1 MQLQPVSTR
10 QDSVTEK
17 QLHFPV
23 LKVGRG
29 ACFRPGFHS
38 HTVIS
43 VYPAKLPTLLRAYQ
57 KTPGRH
63 WANPLPGHTSG
74 GATMGHKQPGK
85 ALIHQPVQVDG
96 HWGGM
101 QPGCPGVPQSVGTG
115 PFLTAPHSGAQPD
128 FLPPGPGEV
137 RAQRPGFGSYHFA
150 VLGLSPVPRGRGVRT
165 AAAPSSA
172 LTGRKGVERGAGAG
186 GQPRVRA
193 VQQAFPALLLQALVH
208 PLQL

>member
-1 MQLQPVSTR
+1 MPER
-10 QDSVTEK
+10 NDGGEPDSPASVQTDAAPTCIYQAGQCHRE

-74 GATMGHKQPGK
+74 RATMGHKQPGK
-85 ALIHQPVQVDG
+85 ALVHQYRWTG
-96 HWGGM
+96 TEE
-101 QPGCPGVPQSVGTG
+101 GCSR
-115 PFLTAPHSGAQPD
+115 GAQECRSQWAQALSS
-128 FLPPGPGEV
+128 LPPTPGLSQAFSPPRPGEV

-150 VLGLSPVPRGRGVRT
+150 VLGLSPVSRGRGVRT

-172 LTGRKGVERGAGAG
+172 LTG
-186 GQPRVRA
+186 
-193 VQQAFPALLLQALVH
+193 
-208 PLQL
+208 